1 MEVTPRYKL
10 LLSKMLGDSVV
21 TKWTDGVD
29 VMTTRAP
36 GVLKNHYYAFCFFQ

>member
-21 TKWTDGVD
+21 TEWTDGVD
-29 VMTTRAP
+29 SIS
-36 GVLKNHYYAFCFFQ
+36 VL

>member
-21 TKWTDGVD
+21 TEWTDGVE
-29 VMTTRAP
+29 TP
-36 GVLKNHYYAFCFFQ
+36 